1 MKKSLYFLFLAA
13 MAASVADVSA
23 LEPVS
28 GSVPQRYSYAM
39 GVRLGQLLKGQGIVQ
54 LDSAAFAAA
63 IDDVL
68 ADRPLRLS
76 DDQMREAIVEQ
87 QRAFAVQRAQRAQA
101 SLEAGRRFLTENA
114 ARGDVVVLPSGLQY
128 RVLQTGTG
136 EQPRGGDSVRVHY
149 HGTLLDGRVFDS
161 SMERNEPA
169 EFALAGVIPGFG
181 EALSRMRVG
190 DHWQVFVPSELAYG
204 EAGAGS
210 DIGPNETLVFEIQLL
225 DILR

>member
-1 MKKSLYFLFLAA
+1 MKKSLYFLFSVSLVMLAVDVF
-13 MAASVADVSA
+13 AS
-23 LEPVS
+23 EPPT

-39 GVRLGQLLKGQGIVQ
+39 GVRLGQLLKGQGIQQ

-76 DDQMREAIVEQ
+76 DDQMREAIAEQ
-87 QRAFAVQRAQRAQA
+87 QRAFAAQRAQRALA
-101 SLEAGRRFLTENA
+101 SLDAGRRFLTDNA
-114 ARGDVVVLPSGLQY
+114 AMGDVLVLPSGLQY
-128 RVLQTGTG
+128 RVLRTGTG
-136 EQPRGGDSVRVHY
+136 EQPRPDDSVRVHY

-161 SMERNEPA
+161 SVERNQPA
-169 EFALAGVIPGFG
+169 EFALAGVIPGFS
-181 EALSRMRVG
+181 EALSRMHVG

>member
-1 MKKSLYFLFLAA
+1 MKKSLYFLFSVPLAMLA
-13 MAASVADVSA
+13 VDVSA
-23 LEPVS
+23 LEPRS
-28 GSVPQRYSYAM
+28 ASVPQQYSYAM
-39 GVRLGQLLKGQGIVQ
+39 GVRLGQLLKAQGIQQ

-76 DDQMREAIVEQ
+76 DDQMREAIAQQ
-87 QRAFAVQRAQRAQA
+87 QRAFAAQRAQRAQA
-101 SLEAGRRFLTENA
+101 SLEAGRRFLTGNA
-114 ARGDVVVLPSGLQY
+114 AMGGVVVLPSGLQF
-128 RVLQTGTG
+128 RVLQTGAG
-136 EQPRGGDSVRVHY
+136 EQPRPDDSVRVHY

-161 SMERNEPA
+161 SVERNQPA
-169 EFALAGVIPGFG
+169 EFALAGVIPGFS
-181 EALSRMRVG
+181 EALSRMHVG

>member
-1 MKKSLYFLFLAA
+1 MKKTLYFLFLAA
-13 MAASVADVSA
+13 MAAFVADVSA

-87 QRAFAVQRAQRAQA
+87 PKPSRDTCRSVAPSAVMAR
-101 SLEAGRRFLTENA
+101 SLIAWLRGSAGRRT
-114 ARGDVVVLPSGLQY
+114 R
-128 RVLQTGTG
+128 
-136 EQPRGGDSVRVHY
+136 
-149 HGTLLDGRVFDS
+149 
-161 SMERNEPA
+161 
-169 EFALAGVIPGFG
+169 
-181 EALSRMRVG
+181 
-190 DHWQVFVPSELAYG
+190 
-204 EAGAGS
+204 
-210 DIGPNETLVFEIQLL
+210 
-225 DILR
+225 